1 MSILKK
7 SENKRIV
14 IGKILGAHG
23 LKGALRLQPLTD
35 FPSRF
40 YDMDHLN
47 LERLG
52 KPVLQ
57 LVITSVTELV
67 GKGQFIVHTD
77 EVSSREEAESLKGA
91 WVFIPPEERVTLE
104 EDELWVDEVIGL
116 KVLDMGTDQTL
127 GHIVDILQTGSN
139 DVYVVETPEG
149 IRKMIPAIREVIEEI
164 DAAKGFMKINLLEGL
179 WD

>member
-23 LKGALRLQPLTD
+23 LRGALRLQPLTD

-47 LERLG
+47 LDRSE
-52 KPVLQ
+52 KPVLK
-57 LVITSVTELV
+57 LVITSVSELA
-67 GKGQFIVHTD
+67 GKGQFIVHA
-77 EVSSREEAESLKGA
+77 EGVSSREEAESLKGA
-91 WVFIPPEERVTLE
+91 WVFVPPEERVALK
-104 EDELWVDEVIGL
+104 EDELWIDEVIGL
-116 KVLDMGTDQTL
+116 KVLDIETDQAL
-127 GHIVDILQTGSN
+127 GHVVDILQTGSN

-149 IRKMIPAIREVIEEI
+149 IRKMIPAIREVVEEI
-164 DAAKGFMKINLLEGL
+164 DATRGFMKINLLEGL